1 MSNLPPLPVPWDHC
15 YIWNGPYGA
24 RKFTIAPHNGRPCD
38 KAVLIFTED
47 QLKAFAEEAVRL
59 EREACAVICDEL
71 QEHFA
76 AYKDTALLNGDVELS
91 NAASG
96 EPRACEAIAAAIRAR
111 SER

>member
-1 MSNLPPLPVPWDHC
+1 MSNLPPLPKNPAVFDP
-15 YIWNGPYGA
+15 
-24 RKFTIAPHNGRPCD
+24 GRFGVAFSP
-38 KAVLIFTED
+38 AQVL
-47 QLKAFAEEAVRL
+47 AYAEEAVRA

-111 SER
+111 QEGQPE